1 VPRSKNYDLVDR
13 KACKKLYKDS
23 RPDIVIHLAAIV
35 GGIEANRENPGLFFH
50 KNLTMGAHMM
60 EEGRLYGIK
69 KFVALGTVCA
79 YPQYTPVP
87 FKEEDLWGCETNL

>member
-1 VPRSKNYDLVDR
+1 
-13 KACKKLYKDS
+13 
-23 RPDIVIHLAAIV
+23 
-35 GGIEANRENPGLFFH
+35 
-50 KNLTMGAHMM
+50 MM